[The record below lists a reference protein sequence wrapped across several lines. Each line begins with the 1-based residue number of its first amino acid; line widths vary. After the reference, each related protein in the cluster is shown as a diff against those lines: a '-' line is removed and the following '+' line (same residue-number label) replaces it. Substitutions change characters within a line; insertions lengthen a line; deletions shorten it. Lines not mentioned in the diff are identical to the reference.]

1 MYIVKYLHEGLQ
13 LREESPDTPVEIR
26 RKYAQDGKI
35 VLSITRSFSLRGVPK
50 DEVIAF
56 LTAMGD
62 QAGAGVHTT
71 QALDNILSSFPD
83 TSAFIPV
90 LKKIRASVV
99 EGTPISEA
107 MKQYPHVFGHSAL
120 AMIEAG
126 EHSGQIGETFLTSAE
141 FIASQDEINKNLW
154 QQLSKPLITF
164 LFGIVSLLINAM
176 FVIPKLMS
184 TPLFKN
190 ASNPSGGKV
199 PVHDAAYYC
208 MSVLNAMSIIVPASL
223 GLVVAAVVG
232 SIMMYKRHQEKVE
245 KKIILIPGLREFI
258 FFRAYF
264 VAFSSLS
271 KLVEVGVPLGDA
283 FTIIAKS
290 TGFIILRR
298 QFAASRAAINEGQHF
313 TKALTAL
320 TAVERSILITAQDNS
335 RIHKSFQDT
344 AKRYH
349 RLYLK
354 KVASVGPK
362 IQTAVIAL
370 VVAIFVLEFFG
381 IMLPYTKILG
391 SIK

>member
-1 MYIVKYLHEGLQ
+1 MYVIRYLHQGLQ
-13 LREESPDTPVEIR
+13 LREESPDAPVDIR

-35 VLSITRSFSLRGVPK
+35 VLSITRSYSLRGVPK
-50 DEVIAF
+50 EEVIAF

-71 QALDNILSSFPD
+71 QALDNILASFPD

-126 EHSGQIGETFLTSAE
+126 EHSGQIGETFLTSAD

-154 QQLSKPLITF
+154 QQLSKPLLTF
-164 LFGIVSLLINAM
+164 MFGLASLLINSM
-176 FVIPKLMS
+176 FVIPKLMN
-184 TPLFKN
+184 TALFKN
-190 ASNPSGGKV
+190 ASGGKNG
-199 PVHDAAYYC
+199 VHDAAYYC
-208 MSVLNAMSIIVPASL
+208 MALLNAMSIIVPSSL
-223 GLVVAAVVG
+223 VLAVVAIGA
-232 SIMMYKRHQEKVE
+232 SIVMYKQHQEKVE
-245 KKIILIPGLREFI
+245 EKIIRIPGLREFI

-283 FTIIAKS
+283 FTIIEKS

-298 QFAASRAAINEGQHF
+298 QFAAARATINEGQHF

-320 TAVERSILITAQDNS
+320 TAVERSILMTAQDNS

-362 IQTAVIAL
+362 IQAAVIAL

-391 SIK
+391 SIH